1 MQNGQ
6 IFFHKMI
13 QNQNGLKI
21 FEHIKYSSVQQLI
34 NRKIVLINK
43 KQITKHIKT

>member
-21 FEHIKYSSVQQLI
+21 FEHT
-34 NRKIVLINK
+34 KI
-43 KQITKHIKT
+43 QFSITTY